1 MAIDALKNP
10 DPQYSPQIIMR
21 ELNKAYVGYSF
32 FEEVKTV
39 ATGNWGCGVFKGDPR
54 LKLILQWIAA
64 TLNNK

>member
-1 MAIDALKNP
+1 
-10 DPQYSPQIIMR
+10 MR
-21 ELNKAYVGYSF
+21 ELNKAYIGYSF

-64 TLNNK
+64 TLNNKE